1 MFRSPLL
8 VVIAL
13 LALPIVAH
21 GQETA
26 PAHQERLQA
35 GPYAV
40 DVGFSEWPV
49 RAERSVDITFAPV
62 DGIAGKTA
70 TVALIPPSGEE
81 WESPLGRHPRD
92 REIWG
97 LDLIALPQS
106 GPWTIGLTIDGPAG
120 TASGLLEGVP
130 LLERPGPPVA
140 PLWLLGIL
148 PLIFLVWLTV
158 RAWRAVRPSRLAAA
172 RGWA

>member
-1 MFRSPLL
+1 MLRSLI
-8 VVIAL
+8 VILIAFL
-13 LALPIVAH
+13 TLPIVAH
-21 GQETA
+21 GQEAA

-40 DVGFSEWPV
+40 DVGFSEWPL
-49 RAERSVDITFAPV
+49 RAERSVDITFAPL

-81 WESPLGRHPRD
+81 WASPLGRHPRD

-97 LDLIALPQS
+97 LDLIALPES
-106 GPWTIGLTIDGPAG
+106 GPWTIGLTIDGLAG
-120 TASGLLEGVP
+120 TGSGLLEGVT

-158 RAWRAVRPSRLAAA
+158 RAWRAVRPSRLPAAQ
-172 RGWA
+172 GWA